1 MGTSPRVSALISTY
15 HRSDYLEG
23 AIETALRQTY
33 DDVEVVVVND
43 DPDDDDT
50 VAVLDRYESDPR
62 VVVEHNDAR
71 LGVSGSRNRA
81 AELASGE
88 YLCILDDDDRWYPHK
103 VRAQVERFERLSDD
117 YAVVYTGG
125 EVRKGSMTGPVVNR
139 HVPDPARKGDIW
151 PDVLRAWRMPPHSGH
166 MIRREAFEAVGG
178 FDESFDYGE
187 DWDLSIRLAE
197 RYKFAAIDDCL
208 TVRLYHND
216 NVSKHARHAT
226 QRRDILLKHG
236 EAILDD
242 PAIRRGFFSEW
253 NRTKGYYAM
262 KEGRRG
268 EAVRRYLLSFVAEP
282 DAATLT
288 KAALAASGPTAFGC
302 VEKALQL
309 VRR

>member
-1 MGTSPRVSALISTY
+1 MGASPRVSALIPTY
-15 HRSDYLEG
+15 RRSGYLGE
-23 AIETALRQTY
+23 AIETALHQTY

-43 DPDDDDT
+43 DPDNDDT
-50 VAVLDRYESDPR
+50 LDVLERYESDPR
-62 VVVEHNDAR
+62 VVVEHNDTKR
-71 LGVSGSRNRA
+71 GVSASRNRA

-88 YLCILDDDDRWYPHK
+88 YLCILDDDDRWYPQK
-103 VRAQVERFERLSDD
+103 VRAQIDRFERLRDD

-125 EVRKGSMTGPVVNR
+125 EVRKESATGPVVNR
-139 HVPDPARKGDIW
+139 HAPRPSRKGEIW
-151 PDVLRAWRMPPHSGH
+151 PDILRAWEMAPHSGH
-166 MIRREAFEAVGG
+166 MIRSEAFDAVGG

-208 TVRLYHND
+208 TIRLYHNG
-216 NVSKHARHAT
+216 NVSKRNAHST

-236 EAILDD
+236 EAILSD

-262 KEGRRG
+262 QEGRRT

-282 DAATLT
+282 DADTL
-288 KAALAASGPTAFGC
+288 ARAVLAASGQTAFAG
-302 VEKALQL
+302 VERALQRL
-309 VRR
+309 RR